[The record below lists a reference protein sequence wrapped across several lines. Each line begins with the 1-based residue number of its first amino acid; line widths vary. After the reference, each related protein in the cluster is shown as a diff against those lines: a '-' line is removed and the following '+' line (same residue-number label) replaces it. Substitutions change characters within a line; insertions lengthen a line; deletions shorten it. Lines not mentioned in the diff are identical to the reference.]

1 MIVRITPLT
10 DPARSS
16 SGHRLA
22 WLATEADGRPLGTAF
37 LRVPADGG
45 VADLELRVHPA
56 ERRSG
61 VGTQLLNAATE
72 AAAGLNLD
80 GVLTEPVQEGSE
92 GDEFCRARGLRRVL
106 ALTYTRLVL
115 NPAITTPDGT
125 APGIATS
132 GAAAAAPA
140 GAASSDPVLGRSQ
153 VGQPVD
159 GYRLVHWEGTVPD
172 ELAETF
178 ARSRRAM
185 DDMPMDDA
193 GYTPQPW
200 DVARLHAIA
209 EAVAKRGEIL
219 CTTAAVTA
227 DGEIA
232 GFTELVVASDGKG
245 DGQHYGTGVLPEH
258 RGRGLARWMKAEAI
272 ALARVRF
279 PNLEG
284 LLADT
289 ADSNTGMRR
298 INDELGY
305 RPVYRSCLYQLDLT
319 RS

>member
-10 DPARSS
+10 DPATSA

-22 WLATEADGRPLGTAF
+22 WLAAGDDGRPLGTAF
-37 LRVPADGG
+37 LRVPASGG

-56 ERRSG
+56 ERRAG
-61 VGTQLLNAATE
+61 VGTRLLDAVTE
-72 AAAGLNLD
+72 AATGLKLD
-80 GVLTEPVQEGSE
+80 GVLTEAVHEDSE
-92 GDEFCRARGLRRVL
+92 GDAFCRARGLRRVL
-106 ALTYTRLVL
+106 ALTYTRLSLDDNVSV
-115 NPAITTPDGT
+115 GR
-125 APGIATS
+125 
-132 GAAAAAPA
+132 
-140 GAASSDPVLGRSQ
+140 PVS
-153 VGQPVD
+153 

-209 EAVAKRGEIL
+209 DAVARRGEIL
-219 CTTAAVTA
+219 CTTAAVT
-227 DGEIA
+227 DGGEIA
-232 GFTELVVASDGKG
+232 GFTELVVPGDGTG

-272 ALARVRF
+272 TLSRVRF
-279 PNLEG
+279 PRLSG

-305 RPVYRSCLYQLDLT
+305 RPVYRSCLYQVDLNP
-319 RS
+319 R